1 MSLRQLFALLALSTL
16 NLVECQAA
24 ADIVLG
30 QVAPFSGPLAPTGS
44 SLRAGIQLYIDATNA
59 SGGING
65 AKLKL
70 VSKDDEYKTEQ
81 TVRQARQLIQ
91 EAQPVALT
99 GIVGT
104 GNVSAL
110 LSEHLLED
118 TGIPLVGVRTG
129 ASSIVGSNNPW
140 LFLTRASYA
149 NEIEKIVEQFASTGN
164 KRFAVFYQN
173 DPFGQDGLSSAE
185 KLVAQYKGEIIAR
198 ASYEKNTTE
207 VAAAVKT
214 IVAANPQTVIMI
226 SNTAASAE
234 FVKQMRAAGNVS
246 QLATISTTDGPQVAA
261 KIGPEIAKGLSITQV
276 VPAPNA
282 VSTPLIKEIQAAY
295 KRFPNTETALNHTL
309 IEGYLSAKIIGE
321 GLRKAGPNPTGKQL
335 REALKSLNNRDM
347 GGVFINYSGKSQSG
361 LNYVDITIL
370 NREGKLLR

>member
-1 MSLRQLFALLALSTL
+1 
-16 NLVECQAA
+16 
-24 ADIVLG
+24 
-30 QVAPFSGPLAPTGS
+30 
-44 SLRAGIQLYIDATNA
+44 
-59 SGGING
+59 
-65 AKLKL
+65 
-70 VSKDDEYKTEQ
+70 
-81 TVRQARQLIQ
+81 
-91 EAQPVALT
+91 
-99 GIVGT
+99 
-104 GNVSAL
+104 
-110 LSEHLLED
+110 
-118 TGIPLVGVRTG
+118 
-129 ASSIVGSNNPW
+129 
-140 LFLTRASYA
+140 
-149 NEIEKIVEQFASTGN
+149 
-164 KRFAVFYQN
+164 
-173 DPFGQDGLSSAE
+173 
-185 KLVAQYKGEIIAR
+185 
-198 ASYEKNTTE
+198 
-207 VAAAVKT
+207 
-214 IVAANPQTVIMI
+214 MI